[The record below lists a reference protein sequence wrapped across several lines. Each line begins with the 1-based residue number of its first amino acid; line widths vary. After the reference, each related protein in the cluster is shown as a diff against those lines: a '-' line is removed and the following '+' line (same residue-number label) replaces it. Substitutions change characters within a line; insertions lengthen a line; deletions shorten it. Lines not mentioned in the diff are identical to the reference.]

1 MTLSSVSP
9 DQLGS
14 TSLTRTLRAIGPSIP
29 STSERQAQPPEHID
43 ESVLGRGDHAQK
55 GQKRAGC
62 GENMNGKCANFRV
75 GHALVVKKL
84 HRQTHP
90 VLTLRFPWKH
100 AEPADSTAHTP
111 VPALSRGVGGNMH
124 RLSLAA
130 SKNHP
135 RPQKHNNQLWMRR
148 TSAPFH
154 PISFAAADG

>member
-14 TSLTRTLRAIGPSIP
+14 TSLDPDLTGDRTVDPING
-29 STSERQAQPPEHID
+29 ERQAEPPEHID
-43 ESVLGRGDHAQK
+43 EAVFGGGDHTQEGK
-55 GQKRAGC
+55 KRAGC

-100 AEPADSTAHTP
+100 VEPAVSTGPH
-111 VPALSRGVGGNMH
+111 SRPRTVA
-124 RLSLAA
+124 RVLAVIC
-130 SKNHP
+130 
-135 RPQKHNNQLWMRR
+135 
-148 TSAPFH
+148 TV
-154 PISFAAADG
+154 